1 MTLKQLKE
9 MINNINDKYDEY
21 DITTEC
27 ECFALSNEYY
37 INEETHNININ

>member
-27 ECFALSNEYY
+27 ECNKGSGKNES
-37 INEETHNININ
+37 I

>member
-21 DITTEC
+21 NITIQPANNTLG
-27 ECFALSNEYY
+27 FTISGVS
-37 INEETHNININ
+37 IIPK